1 MSGVIQ
7 WASRASSLK
16 WQPHNAVWPAPPTP
30 SQSSTSLCAPTL
42 STAKPASNSLL
53 AANRNALATPKVKW
67 LVALASA
74 WFLVRIGKVRIWA
87 SLWVV
92 TTLRGLDHT
101 WSIALLTTVGSLKLM
116 LCAAAAILLLLVI
129 AAAVTS
135 ATVISHLATVA
146 AKKCFRC
153 WGLWIR
159 T

>member
-7 WASRASSLK
+7 WASRASSSK

-30 SQSSTSLCAPTL
+30 SQSPTSLCAPTP

-53 AANRNALATPKVKW
+53 TANQNALATPKVKW

-74 WFLVRIGKVRIWA
+74 WFLVRIGKVRFWS

-92 TTLRGLDHT
+92 TTLRCLDHT
-101 WSIALLTTVGSLKLM
+101 WAIAFLTTIRSLGLM
-116 LCAAAAILLLLVI
+116 LCAVAAILLLLVV
-129 AAAVTS
+129 AAAVTG
-135 ATVISHLATVA
+135 AAVISHLATVA
-146 AKKCFRC
+146 VVRCFRC